1 MPPQDG
7 LLVRDPGPSERRPGD
22 PHSDAFPESR
32 GDAHPARPRAQLDEI
47 VPLVYEQLRSLAHAR
62 LARRGPAP
70 SLDTTGL
77 VHEAYVKL
85 AGSTQLGW
93 RDREH
98 FLAMASR
105 VMRQVL
111 VDRAR
116 SRGALKRGGERRR
129 TTLTG
134 QTIPVDDQARAL
146 LELEDALQQLATVS
160 PRLVQVV
167 ECRFFGGMSEVEI
180 AAALGVTD
188 RTVRRDWDKARLLL
202 RSALEG
208 VSATEGSET

>member
-7 LLVRDPGPSERRPGD
+7 LPIADPGPPQLRPGD
-22 PHSDAFPESR
+22 PHSDASPESR
-32 GDAHPARPRAQLDEI
+32 GDAHPARPRAQLDEM

-85 AGSTQLGW
+85 AGSKRLGW

-134 QTIPVDDQARAL
+134 QAIPVDDQARAL
-146 LELEDALQQLATVS
+146 LELED
-160 PRLVQVV
+160 
-167 ECRFFGGMSEVEI
+167 
-180 AAALGVTD
+180 
-188 RTVRRDWDKARLLL
+188 
-202 RSALEG
+202 
-208 VSATEGSET
+208 GSET

>member
-1 MPPQDG
+1 
-7 LLVRDPGPSERRPGD
+7 
-22 PHSDAFPESR
+22 
-32 GDAHPARPRAQLDEI
+32 
-47 VPLVYEQLRSLAHAR
+47 
-62 LARRGPAP
+62 
-70 SLDTTGL
+70 L

-85 AGSTQLGW
+85 AGSKRLGW